1 MERVSGSMKDGEQ
14 PVEQARELARLALA
28 NWRGGDPEQA
38 LDACDHAL
46 SLLLPAGPSEALADV
61 LRWKGTV
68 LRDRGDLAAAQELY
82 AQSLS
87 VADAIRYQG
96 GRAHALNCLGAVAQL
111 RGDGEVAERH
121 FGDAARLAHRLADR
135 RLSAMVQQNLG
146 ILAEDQGRTDEAI
159 AHFRL
164 ALVAFEQEDQQDAT
178 LWVLNNLGVLYT
190 REGATARALDTLD
203 RARSLA
209 FELGDLASEGIVEEN
224 RANLFVAMG
233 RLDAAELAA
242 TRAFGIAE
250 QRNDNSRRAAAL
262 RAFAKVTSARMP
274 TSRQVTVLLE
284 RALSLSESS
293 DNVLLRVEILTDL
306 GEAYREQR
314 ETSRARECFRR
325 ALDLAKRAGFA
336 ALASGLQ
343 ARLRP
348 SQPVATD
355 ALNTTLQP

>member
-1 MERVSGSMKDGEQ
+1 MMEREH
-14 PVEQARELARLALA
+14 PVEKARELARLALS

-46 SLLLPAGPSEALADV
+46 ALLLPAGPSEALADV

-68 LRDRGDLAAAQELY
+68 LRDRGSLAMAHELY
-82 AQSLS
+82 SQSLS
-87 VADAIRYQG
+87 VAESLGYQA
-96 GRAHALNCLGAVAQL
+96 GRAHAFNCLGAIAQF
-111 RGDGEVAERH
+111 RGESDAAERY

-164 ALVAFEQEDQQDAT
+164 ALVAFEQEDQRDAA

-224 RANLFVAMG
+224 RAALFVAMG
-233 RLDAAELAA
+233 RFDAAELAA

-250 QRNDNSRRAAAL
+250 QRDDNTRRAAAL
-262 RAFAKVTSARMP
+262 RAFARVTAARSP
-274 TSRQVTVLLE
+274 DSPQVITLLE
-284 RALSLSESS
+284 RAQMLSEHSE
-293 DNVLLRVEILTDL
+293 NVLLRVEILTDL
-306 GEAYREQR
+306 GDACADRRDRQR
-314 ETSRARECFRR
+314 AKEHWRK
-325 ALDLAKRAGFA
+325 ALDLARRAGFA
-336 ALASGLQ
+336 ALAAELQ
-343 ARLRP
+343 LRLRP
-348 SQPVATD
+348 SVPVA
-355 ALNTTLQP
+355 QPGTAHPLTP